1 MAARAK
7 CIRELWYC
15 VEYRDGTR
23 FKECFGRG
31 PNAKGMAQE
40 AAERVNLERAMEK
53 RGLLR
58 TSTGTRFDAYA
69 EEWLRDV
76 IEPHKKSGTVRL
88 YKQLF
93 RDHLKPH
100 FGHLALSEITARE
113 IKAFIAAKLRE
124 LRKRDADDVGRARA
138 RYTVRNMVAVLRTIL
153 YHAVDV
159 DELLPTNPAAK
170 FGKKFFEGSSTD
182 AGIHV
187 EVYEEAE
194 VAKILKVA
202 AKDFPAY
209 ELYLR
214 TLFYTGLRLG
224 ELLGLQWPDFDWAAG
239 VVSIRRK
246 VKVEKGQLV
255 IERPKSGK
263 FRDVDLAESL
273 VPRWREVESIRAAE
287 AAVAGR
293 APSPWCCP
301 SLRNPNHRPLNMSWF
316 NARVWARVLKKAEL
330 RRLRVHDTR
339 HTYAALMLR
348 QAKPMEYVQAQLG
361 HAKIDT
367 TIRFYGHFKPG
378 VSRHYA
384 TDFAARIEAY
394 EERAE

>member
-182 AGIHV
+182 TGIHV

-194 VAKILKVA
+194 IAPRTSRARSSVLVERHRFSRFIEIGR
-202 AKDFPAY
+202 FSPRRPA
-209 ELYLR
+209 R
-214 TLFYTGLRLG
+214 
-224 ELLGLQWPDFDWAAG
+224 
-239 VVSIRRK
+239 
-246 VKVEKGQLV
+246 
-255 IERPKSGK
+255 
-263 FRDVDLAESL
+263 
-273 VPRWREVESIRAAE
+273 
-287 AAVAGR
+287 
-293 APSPWCCP
+293 
-301 SLRNPNHRPLNMSWF
+301 
-316 NARVWARVLKKAEL
+316 NARTACSVARSSMSSARAWFE
-330 RRLRVHDTR
+330 TR
-339 HTYAALMLR
+339 
-348 QAKPMEYVQAQLG
+348 
-361 HAKIDT
+361 DS
-367 TIRFYGHFKPG
+367 
-378 VSRHYA
+378 SR
-384 TDFAARIEAY
+384 
-394 EERAE
+394 